1 MDKIIAQRLIKGHSE
16 RKIALGE
23 FLEKKAKML
32 RDQRVKDGFITEK
45 LSAKA

>member
-1 MDKIIAQRLIKGHSE
+1 MDKIIAERLINDHAE
-16 RKIALGE
+16 RKLALGE

-32 RDQRVKDGFITEK
+32 REQRVKDGFLAEK